1 MFFDENKIDP
11 RLVKDVDYVMPE
23 NCFMSEQNEQNG
35 QDVSFMLL
43 QGPYL

>member
-23 NCFMSEQNEQNG
+23 NCFISEQNG
-35 QDVSFMLL
+35 QDV
-43 QGPYL
+43 